1 MLVMRK
7 LVNEGKVNPRVRYLA
22 LSLIKHLKQKDFVG
36 EIRELHKYVRD
47 RIRYVKDI
55 DDVETLHDVDRI
67 LDASQGDCD
76 DKTILLSA
84 LLASIGHK
92 VRIVA
97 VARQPEQ
104 YCHVL
109 LEAQL
114 GRGWIPLETTE
125 PVQMGWYPPGVFS
138 RLVIYV

>member
-7 LVNEGKVNPRVRYLA
+7 LAREGKVNARVRYLA

-36 EIRELHKYVRD
+36 EIRELHKFVRD
-47 RIRYVKDI
+47 KIRYVKDVH
-55 DDVETLHDVDRI
+55 DVETLHDVERI
-67 LDASQGDCD
+67 LESGQGDCD
-76 DKTILLSA
+76 DKSILLAS

-97 VARQPEQ
+97 VARSPEQ

-109 LEAQL
+109 VEAQL
-114 GRGWIPLETTE
+114 GRGWIPLESTE